1 LLTRT
6 TQGYCAL
13 DKVEFPLTSFGGGD
27 GEGQM
32 KHWVENFDMNVF
44 RLRELLS
51 YLSRWILFLTPL

>member
-1 LLTRT
+1 MQT

-32 KHWVENFDMNVF
+32 KHWVDNFDMNVF
-44 RLRELLS
+44 RLRKLL
-51 YLSRWILFLTPL
+51 LHRLGQILFLTPV